1 MAIKKAFVIK
11 DGLEVNSDALIVSNQ
26 TKNVGI
32 GSTIPRA
39 KLDVSGGFIATD
51 SYVTGISTVINKLNV
66 GSNGSVFTVL
76 GVGGSIGIGTALPE
90 YLLDIRS
97 PVSTGQTALYIKGDV
112 NITGVVVSSNT
123 SSSSGYAT
131 SAGIA
136 TYATTS
142 GVSTSVSGGI
152 ASVTRLNVSG
162 VSTFSGITTHA
173 ASLFGTAA
181 SFTGVVTALSFSGS
195 GANLTGLPSAGVG
208 IATAGGTVG
217 TGATLLD
224 FRGSGISTVTVSS
237 GIATINITGAS
248 GGGGSVTILDD
259 TNTDATRYVMFDDVT
274 SGSVSTVN
282 VSSTKLIFNPSTGTL
297 SATQFTSL
305 SDQTKKTNVRSI
317 ENPVEITK
325 QLNGV
330 RFDWIDNNKP
340 SLGLIAQ
347 EVEKVLPELV
357 ETNSEGIKSVSYSN
371 MVGLLIEAIKEQQ
384 VHIEELERKL
394 NAQSV

>member
-76 GVGGSIGIGTALPE
+76 GVGGSIGIGTALPG

-97 PVSTGQTALYIKGDV
+97 PVSTGQTALYVRGDV

-123 SSSSGYAT
+123 SSSSGYAS

-152 ASVTRLNVSG
+152 ASVTQLNVSG
-162 VSTFSGITTHA
+162 LSTFSGITTHTT
-173 ASLFGTAA
+173 SLFGTTA
-181 SFTGVVTALSFSGS
+181 SFTGVVAALSFSGS
-195 GANLTGLPSAGVG
+195 GANLTGLPAAGVG

-330 RFDWIDNNKP
+330 RFDWVDNNKP

-357 ETNSEGIKSVSYSN
+357 ETNNEGIKSVSYSN
-371 MVGLLIEAIKEQQ
+371 MIGLLIEAIKEQQ
-384 VHIEELERKL
+384 VRIEELEGKL
-394 NAQSV
+394 NA

>member
-76 GVGGSIGIGTALPE
+76 GVGGSVGIGTALPG

-97 PVSTGQTALYIKGDV
+97 PVSTGQTALYVRGDV

-123 SSSSGYAT
+123 SSSSGYAS

-152 ASVTRLNVSG
+152 ASVTQLNVSG
-162 VSTFSGITTHA
+162 LSTFSGITTHTT
-173 ASLFGTAA
+173 SLFGTTA
-181 SFTGVVTALSFSGS
+181 SFTSVVTALSFSGS
-195 GANLTGLPSAGVG
+195 GANLTGLPAAGVG

-305 SDQTKKTNVRSI
+305 SDQTQKTNVRSI